1 MPPRF
6 SGKRGKCGPNH
17 KTFTHRFQ
25 VKKPSINRNA
35 GRRNI
40 NTSVWQAVQTVIII
54 IIIIIIYWLNVCAK
68 EIIYIVVVC
77 CTTKARV
84 PLQRLNC
91 TPPEFAHGFAYSCC
105 GQIRFTVFVQWTSI
119 LYEAVVVCVSCL
131 FSSSIYAV
139 FKYSIQHFGYYIVF

>member
-1 MPPRF
+1 M
-6 SGKRGKCGPNH
+6 CE
-17 KTFTHRFQ
+17 
-25 VKKPSINRNA
+25 RNY
-35 GRRNI
+35 
-40 NTSVWQAVQTVIII
+40 III
-54 IIIIIIYWLNVCAK
+54 
-68 EIIYIVVVC
+68 
-77 CTTKARV
+77 
-84 PLQRLNC
+84 NC